1 MDTPRLIEA
10 YADLIRQVDASS
22 AATIALGERLRE
34 RTRHNDPT
42 AREGLRQVQSVA
54 RSYQEERLRLAA
66 LWRAISTAHPELP
79 RYPMDDADGVV
90 MDAAPRPRE
99 EGRLVTL
106 LRRLLADIGVP

>member
-1 MDTPRLIEA
+1 M
-10 YADLIRQVDASS
+10 
-22 AATIALGERLRE
+22 
-34 RTRHNDPT
+34 
-42 AREGLRQVQSVA
+42 QSVA